1 MLPLTLY
8 VKPSIYK
15 VGIDVS
21 STFFLI
27 LMDDSPPALSSR
39 QIAHLFPS
47 DDLPGLRRL
56 TDCFLPENDASE
68 KQNELQPAPETTT
81 ALRKSLRERFRPF
94 STRVILDANAV
105 LKDLHY
111 LAKTRNNP
119 DARSSL
125 QETIDA
131 GTVQPIAP
139 EHLNAEINENLP
151 EMARRKGIPK
161 ETLEKHWNELRSQ
174 IEFVVVSQDAIA
186 AKKIDV
192 RSKEKDGSIPDADDL
207 PYLVLQDRTG
217 APIHSEDRHIGRM
230 GGTSISRGA
239 ITQLRDYSRQI
250 SFGLQLLYAEAVA
263 LVGLFWVACQLMSA
277 AGKVLGAAKRL
288 PAVVHV
294 VILCTIGYFLLR
306 PPTWRSLNTRL
317 QQAGETIRDGS
328 STAMDTV
335 LPILLQGHEA
345 YGNAQNELD
354 ELDLHAT
361 IS

>member
-1 MLPLTLY
+1 
-8 VKPSIYK
+8 
-15 VGIDVS
+15 
-21 STFFLI
+21 
-27 LMDDSPPALSSR
+27 MDDSPPALSSR
-39 QIAHLFPS
+39 QIARLFPS

-56 TDCFLPENDASE
+56 TDYVLPDDGLPET
-68 KQNELQPAPETTT
+68 QNEIQPTSETTT
-81 ALRKSLRERFRPF
+81 ALQESLRERFRPF

-139 EHLNAEINENLP
+139 EHLKAEINENLP

-174 IEFVVVSQDAIA
+174 IDFVMVSQDAIA

-217 APIHSEDRHIGRM
+217 APIHSEDHDIERM
-230 GGTSISRGA
+230 GGMSISRCA
-239 ITQLRDYSRQI
+239 ITQLRDYSRGV

-263 LVGLFWVACQLMSA
+263 LVSLVWVACQLMSA
-277 AGKVLGAAKRL
+277 VGKVLGAAKRL
-288 PAVVHV
+288 PTIVQV
-294 VILCTIGYFLLR
+294 VIVCTMGYFLLQ
-306 PPTWRSLNTRL
+306 PSTWRSLKTRL
-317 QQAGETIRDGS
+317 QQAGETICDGS
-328 STAMDTV
+328 SMAMDTV
-335 LPILLQGHEA
+335 LPILLQGHQA
-345 YGNAQNELD
+345 YGNAQNELG

-361 IS
+361 ISQ